1 MTACPPSVEAV
12 AQRPSSR
19 HGDRLFAGMHG
30 PRAAAAALFVFAATA
45 VPAAAQQAAG
55 SYPNRP
61 IRLIVPYGAG
71 GVSDILGRTLA
82 GKMSELIGQAIA
94 VENRAGAAG
103 VVGSDVVANSAPDGY
118 TILFS
123 SIGAH
128 AISPHMLK
136 KLPFNPSTAFTSIGG
151 VALSTSAMA
160 VGANQPMK
168 TVKDVIARAK
178 GAPGK
183 VIYGSSGIGSIGHLT
198 GEILSLSASVEMT
211 HVPFKTVAV
220 AYPDAISGS
229 ITMVIDTLPSMMQH
243 LKSGSIRPLAMLS
256 PNRSAAFPD
265 VPTIAEAGFPD
276 ATLIFWSALHGP
288 ANLPQPIVQRVGEAL
303 NKSLAASDLRERFA
317 TLGAEPWA
325 ATPKELDNRVRLDF
339 ERLGKVIRAAGIQ
352 PE

>member
-1 MTACPPSVEAV
+1 MTAHKRSAEAV
-12 AQRPSSR
+12 AF
-19 HGDRLFAGMHG
+19 L
-30 PRAAAAALFVFAATA
+30 LAATMA
-45 VPAAAQQAAG
+45 APAFAQPAAG
-55 SYPNRP
+55 GYPTRP
-61 IRLIVPYGAG
+61 LRLVVPYGAG

-82 GKMSELIGQAIA
+82 AKMSELIGQAIA

-103 VVGSDVVANSAPDGY
+103 VIGSDFVANAVPDGY

-178 GAPGK
+178 GNPGK
-183 VIYGSSGIGSIGHLT
+183 VIYGSSGVGSIGHLT
-198 GEILSLSASVEMT
+198 GEILGLSAGVDMT
-211 HVPFKTVAV
+211 HIPFKTVAV

-256 PNRSAAFPD
+256 PSRSAAFPD

-288 ANLPQPIVQRVGEAL
+288 ANLPQPIVQRLADVL
-303 NKSLAASDLRERFA
+303 NKSLAAPDLRERFA
-317 TLGAEPWA
+317 TLGAEPWV
-325 ATPKELDNRVRLDF
+325 ATAKELDTRVRLDF
-339 ERLGKVIRAAGIQ
+339 DRLGKVIRASGIQ

>member
-1 MTACPPSVEAV
+1 MTARKRSAEAV
-12 AQRPSSR
+12 AF
-19 HGDRLFAGMHG
+19 LL
-30 PRAAAAALFVFAATA
+30 AAAMA
-45 VPAAAQQAAG
+45 VPAFAQPATGA
-55 SYPNRP
+55 YPTRP
-61 IRLIVPYGAG
+61 MRLIVPYGAG

-82 GKMSELIGQAIA
+82 AKMSELIGQAIA

-103 VVGSDVVANSAPDGY
+103 VIGSDFVANATPDGY

-178 GAPGK
+178 GNPGK
-183 VIYGSSGIGSIGHLT
+183 VIYGSSGVGSIGHLT
-198 GEILSLSASVEMT
+198 GEILGLSAGVDMT
-211 HVPFKTVAV
+211 HIPFKTVAV

-256 PNRSAAFPD
+256 PSRSAAFPE

-288 ANLPQPIVQRVGEAL
+288 ANLPQPIVQRLADVL
-303 NKSLAASDLRERFA
+303 NKSLAAPDLRERFA
-317 TLGAEPWA
+317 TLGAEPWV
-325 ATPKELDNRVRLDF
+325 ATAKELDNRVRLDF
-339 ERLGKVIRAAGIQ
+339 DRLGKVIKAAGIQ

>member
-1 MTACPPSVEAV
+1 MSARTPAAEAV
-12 AQRPSSR
+12 AACTLPWQERRSARRQGSR
-19 HGDRLFAGMHG
+19 FLAG
-30 PRAAAAALFVFAATA
+30 ALACLGCVATA
-45 VPAAAQQAAG
+45 APAFAQTG
-55 SYPNRP
+55 SYPSRP
-61 IRLIVPYGAG
+61 MRLIVPYGAG

-82 GKMSELIGQAIA
+82 AKMSELIGQAVA

-103 VVGSDVVANSAPDGY
+103 VIGSDFVANATPDGY

-178 GAPGK
+178 GNPGK
-183 VIYGSSGIGSIGHLT
+183 VIYGSSGVGSIGHLT
-198 GEILSLSASVEMT
+198 GEILSLSAGVDMT
-211 HVPFKTVAV
+211 HIPFKTVAI

-256 PNRSAAFPD
+256 PNRSASFPD

-288 ANLPQPIVQRVGEAL
+288 ANLPQPIVQRLVDVL
-303 NKSLAASDLRERFA
+303 NKALAAGDLRERFA
-317 TLGAEPWA
+317 TLGAEPWI

-339 ERLGKVIRAAGIQ
+339 ERLGKMIKAAGIQ